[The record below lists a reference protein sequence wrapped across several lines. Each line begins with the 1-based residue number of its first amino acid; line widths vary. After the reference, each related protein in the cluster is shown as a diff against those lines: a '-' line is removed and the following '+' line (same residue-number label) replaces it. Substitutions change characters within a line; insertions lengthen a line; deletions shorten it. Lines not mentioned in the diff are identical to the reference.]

1 LKDRTKLW
9 LAAYVVF
16 VVYGS
21 LVPLDYQ
28 PVPFDIAWH
37 RFSNAPFL
45 ELGVE
50 SRADWIA
57 NGVLYAPLA
66 LLATLVLGRSLN
78 APWWIAALLAWVC
91 CVALAFAVE
100 FAQVYFPPRTVSRND
115 LLAEAVGSAIGAA
128 AAPWIGGWLDRIR
141 AALPEQSSKFVL
153 VALQGYLAVY
163 LAFCFFPFDL
173 LVSGA
178 ELQAKAR
185 SGMWGWLFAPS
196 DRSALIVSLKLFV
209 ELLLSVPIGILLARL
224 RPRIQPVSAALA
236 GFALGLAIELAQ
248 FLLASGVSQGTS
260 VLARA
265 AGVVLGVAFPQR
277 LPADWLLTI
286 RLKLR
291 RLTWPVLGLYLPLL
305 AFVSG
310 LLTSPWHGWS
320 GADATWKSVRL
331 LPFYYHYFTSEAI
344 ALFSLASVSLMYLP
358 LALLGWANRLPIPAT
373 LVLVTIAAIAIEAC
387 KLFVEG
393 LRPDP
398 TNVLIAFSSAWVA
411 LLAAQRLTATP
422 RSAPPMAP
430 GVRPT
435 AGAPWLGIGTIVA
448 PLAIAWSFS
457 FPSHRP
463 LLFLVLSLS
472 AVAVWTR
479 PVLALAIVPAA
490 LPVLDLAPWT
500 GRFYLDEF
508 DLLQAVCL
516 SLALQRTPNTATTM
530 RALPAILFGVV
541 GISLALGAI
550 RALVPFPGIDANS
563 FSSYYSP
570 FNALRILKGALW
582 AIPFVILWGR
592 TSEQRRAHDAFTAG
606 MAVGLAWTV
615 AWVLWE
621 RATFAGLTNFA
632 SDFRVSGPFSAMH
645 KGGAYL
651 ECYLAVAAAF
661 VLGGLIRWRH
671 ATLRALLLLLIA
683 GASYATMVTYS
694 RAGYAAFGAAMLLTA
709 LTAPL
714 TGASAGAR
722 STRLAFAAAAV
733 GIAVVVALPVL
744 SGSFAR
750 ERLASTARDLSA
762 RQAHWQDALAMRHD
776 DVWTTTLGEGL
787 GRFPDTHFWRSQE
800 RTRAASYR
808 VVREGDTAFLRLAP
822 GATLYVEQLID
833 RFPDS
838 PVTVDLRLRS
848 RADEPEVSFS
858 LCRKWLLTSLGCV
871 GATSR
876 GQPGTDGWRQV
887 RAKLDPA
894 PLAGGGALPRAPLTF
909 SLFTPS
915 GKSAIDVAGVRL
927 RDAKGIDLLANG
939 DFASGLDRWFFTTD
953 VSPPWYIDSLPVTV
967 LFDLGWFGALAWG
980 SLILG
985 AIVLGARAI
994 WRGDAAAPEAWA
1006 ALVGFLVCGALNT
1019 LIDTPRFLWLFL
1031 IVAWLTTLERRA
1043 TAANTRASSAASR
1056 KEMRLG
1062 TRRADKAVPV
1072 S

>member
-1 LKDRTKLW
+1 MKDRTKLW
-9 LAAYVVF
+9 LAAYVAF

-21 LVPLDYQ
+21 LVPLDYL
-28 PVPFDIAWH
+28 PVPFDVAWH
-37 RFSNAPFL
+37 RFTHAPFL

-66 LLATLVLGRSLN
+66 LLATLVLRRSLN
-78 APWWIAALLAWVC
+78 APWWAAALLAWVGS
-91 CVALAFAVE
+91 VALAFAVE
-100 FAQVYFPPRTVSRND
+100 LAQVWFPPRTVSRND
-115 LLAEAVGSAIGAA
+115 LLAEVVGSAFGAA
-128 AAPWIGGWLDRIR
+128 AAPRIGGWLDRIR
-141 AALPEQSSKFVL
+141 STLVERSASLVVL
-153 VALQGYLAVY
+153 ALQGYLAVY
-163 LAFCFFPFDL
+163 LAFCFFPFDVL
-173 LVSGA
+173 ISGA

-185 SGMWGWLFAPS
+185 SGMWGWMFAPS

-209 ELLLSVPIGILLARL
+209 ELLLSVPIGVLLARL
-224 RPRIQPVSAALA
+224 RPRIRPVAAALA
-236 GFALGLAIELAQ
+236 GFALGFAIEFGQ
-248 FLLASGVSQGTS
+248 FLLASGVSQGAS

-265 AGVVLGVAFPQR
+265 AGLVLGVALPQR
-277 LPADWLLTI
+277 MPADWLLAT
-286 RLKLR
+286 RLRLR
-291 RLTWPVLGLYLPLL
+291 RLTWPILGLYLPLL
-305 AFVSG
+305 AAVNG
-310 LLTSPWHGWS
+310 LLTNPWHGWS
-320 GADATWKSVRL
+320 GAEATWKSVRL

-344 ALFSLASVSLMYLP
+344 ALFSLASVSMMYLP
-358 LALLGWANRLPIPAT
+358 LAVLGWANRLPTPAT
-373 LVLVTIAAIAIEAC
+373 LVLVAAAALAIEAC
-387 KLFVEG
+387 KLFVAG

-398 TNVLIAFSSAWVA
+398 TNILIALGAAWVA
-411 LLAAQRLTATP
+411 LVAAERFTATP
-422 RSAPPMAP
+422 GSARPVAPPARP
-430 GVRPT
+430 SVGVWR
-435 AGAPWLGIGTIVA
+435 GIGTIAA
-448 PLAIAWSFS
+448 PLAIAWSFT

-463 LLFLVLSLS
+463 LLLLVLALS

-516 SLALQRTPNTATTM
+516 SLALQRTPDDAPKM
-530 RALPAILFGVV
+530 RALPSALFGVV
-541 GISLALGAI
+541 GLSLALGAL
-550 RALVPFPGIDANS
+550 RALVPFSGIDANS

-582 AIPFVILWGR
+582 AIPFVILWRR
-592 TSEQRRAHDAFTAG
+592 TRDERLAHDAFTAG
-606 MAVGLAWTV
+606 MAVGLTWTI

-621 RATFAGLTNFA
+621 RAIFTGLTNFS

-661 VLGGLIRWRH
+661 VLGGLIRWRD
-671 ATLRALLLLLIA
+671 AALRAALLLLIA

-709 LTAPL
+709 LTALL
-714 TGASAGAR
+714 TRTSGGPR
-722 STRLAFAAAAV
+722 STRPALAAAAV
-733 GIAVVVALPVL
+733 GLAVLVALPVL
-744 SGSFAR
+744 SGTFAR

-776 DVWTTTLGEGL
+776 DLWTSTLGEGL
-787 GRFPDTHFWRSQE
+787 GRFPDMHFWRSQE
-800 RTRAASYR
+800 GTRAASYSL
-808 VVREGDTAFLRLAP
+808 VREGDTAFLRLAP

-833 RFPDS
+833 RFPDG
-838 PVTVDLRLRS
+838 PVTVDLQLRS

-876 GQPGTDGWRQV
+876 GQPGTYGWRQV

-894 PLAGGGALPRAPLTF
+894 PLAGGGALPSAPLTF
-909 SLFTPS
+909 SLFTPT
-915 GKSAIDVAGVRL
+915 GASAIDIAGLRL
-927 RDAKGIDLLANG
+927 RDAKGTELLANG
-939 DFASGLDRWFFTTD
+939 DFTAGLDRWFFTTD

-994 WRGDAAAPEAWA
+994 WRGDAAAPEAWV
-1006 ALVGFLVCGALNT
+1006 ALVGFLVCGSLNT

-1031 IVAWLTTLERRA
+1031 IVAWLTMRERRD
-1043 TAANTRASSAASR
+1043 TAASARPSSAARR

-1062 TRRADKAVPV
+1062 PKRSDSAVPV